1 MGVNWT
7 EDQKAAI
14 EERGRGIVVSAA
26 AGSGK
31 TAVLIERIIRLLC
44 DKKNR
49 IPADTLLAVTFTNDA
64 AAQMRD
70 KLNAAIEKRISA
82 SPDDEWLLQ
91 QQDLVQLAKIST
103 IDSFCL
109 DLVKENLNMFD
120 FQGGLKI
127 LEDAERENI
136 LKAGITQAMEELC
149 RDSRETYELL
159 DNSVGIENA
168 ENMVSRLYDFFRK
181 ICYRDRWIEN
191 AVHNYSSEER
201 FAELEEFLFRNVKT
215 GLESAYRILE
225 RIRFNYNYTASAGGC
240 EYAVK
245 KHFKAFEGNMSAC
258 EEYYSYVSL
267 AADHRDW
274 DRLGK
279 LPAKKF
285 GAMRKSGKMPEDV
298 EAVIKDVGADS
309 KRLFDSLYGCL
320 SEISAPFRLS
330 REHYRKNML
339 RSNEIFSALC
349 KVEERAEE
357 IAYETKLEKNAVD
370 FGDIELMAKQL
381 LVQETEDG
389 FKRTGLAEEIRS
401 SGMYRIIMIDEY
413 QDVND
418 LQEIVF
424 KAVSDTDDL
433 DIMGKNTFL
442 VGDVKQAIYSFRLTN
457 PRLFK
462 RCIRQAKEGGY
473 GELLRHISLR
483 KNFRSRREVLDLSNF
498 IFRNIMSERCG
509 EVEYT
514 PEESLELGA
523 EYTERSCPAEVL
535 LVEQTDDFKT
545 SHEGYS
551 QELLAVSRRIRE
563 LIDSKAPVCE
573 NGKDRPC
580 RPSDF
585 CVLVIRNEDIRQM
598 SRALET
604 VGLKAF
610 CEDTE
615 GYIRS
620 REISL
625 ALDMLRVVDNP
636 MNDIALTAVM
646 LSPIMGFSPD
656 EAAAVRRKCR
666 IQNSRE
672 LKHIYQILSSA
683 ARQEGESESYG
694 RYEDMGDPV
703 LQTKCAEAY
712 RLVETLRYNAMSMS
726 LERLVRRIF
735 DVTDLMAITS
745 LYLDSDRK
753 RANLRLLLEYASSY
767 EQNGKDGVTG
777 FLRFIDSVSDNDKAF
792 KNAVSVTSGA
802 DSVNVKTYHSSKGLE
817 YPYVF
822 LCCLDSNM
830 LPEKQY
836 EPKIMT
842 HGELGYAFDFQDK
855 RLNVKRENLYG
866 RYLKN
871 ICDQEQKSEKMRL
884 FYVGC
889 TRAKEKLTLVLAF
902 RKQNSSGYEKMRE
915 DLKNAVRDIS
925 GYERIPPEIIAAQPS
940 VLYWVVMA
948 LAKHPDR
955 EPLENWLGM
964 DLSFITADRS
974 GENVPIEYKTAPYS
988 PCGEDTAVNEEQSYP
1003 AADLN
1008 TVMRLR
1014 QKYAF
1019 EYNRERSRLP
1029 AKLTV
1034 TEIVQAEKE
1043 KMLGEKNPE
1052 FFPNLPRLNDEL
1064 DKLTA
1069 AEKGTFTHK
1078 FMQLAD
1084 YGRAQKSVREEL
1096 NRLVEQG
1103 FFTPKEAQGVYVD
1116 RLESF
1121 VGSDF
1126 FKRMVSSPDLR
1137 REQKF
1142 LAAVR
1147 DLDLPDS
1154 LKDLTGGDG
1163 MIQGVADCIFREDGG
1178 WVLVDYKTD
1187 NFQSPEDMKKYGT
1200 QLALYKA
1207 AFELIYGERVK
1218 SSYIYSFKLG
1228 IGMEF
1233 QL

>member
-1 MGVNWT
+1 
-7 EDQKAAI
+7 
-14 EERGRGIVVSAA
+14 
-26 AGSGK
+26 
-31 TAVLIERIIRLLC
+31 
-44 DKKNR
+44 
-49 IPADTLLAVTFTNDA
+49 
-64 AAQMRD
+64 
-70 KLNAAIEKRISA
+70 
-82 SPDDEWLLQ
+82 
-91 QQDLVQLAKIST
+91 
-103 IDSFCL
+103 
-109 DLVKENLNMFD
+109 
-120 FQGGLKI
+120 
-127 LEDAERENI
+127 
-136 LKAGITQAMEELC
+136 
-149 RDSRETYELL
+149 
-159 DNSVGIENA
+159 
-168 ENMVSRLYDFFRK
+168 
-181 ICYRDRWIEN
+181 
-191 AVHNYSSEER
+191 
-201 FAELEEFLFRNVKT
+201 
-215 GLESAYRILE
+215 
-225 RIRFNYNYTASAGGC
+225 
-240 EYAVK
+240 
-245 KHFKAFEGNMSAC
+245 
-258 EEYYSYVSL
+258 
-267 AADHRDW
+267 
-274 DRLGK
+274 
-279 LPAKKF
+279 
-285 GAMRKSGKMPEDV
+285 
-298 EAVIKDVGADS
+298 
-309 KRLFDSLYGCL
+309 
-320 SEISAPFRLS
+320 
-330 REHYRKNML
+330 
-339 RSNEIFSALC
+339 
-349 KVEERAEE
+349 
-357 IAYETKLEKNAVD
+357 
-370 FGDIELMAKQL
+370 
-381 LVQETEDG
+381 
-389 FKRTGLAEEIRS
+389 
-401 SGMYRIIMIDEY
+401 
-413 QDVND
+413 
-418 LQEIVF
+418 
-424 KAVSDTDDL
+424 
-433 DIMGKNTFL
+433 
-442 VGDVKQAIYSFRLTN
+442 
-457 PRLFK
+457 
-462 RCIRQAKEGGY
+462 
-473 GELLRHISLR
+473 
-483 KNFRSRREVLDLSNF
+483 
-498 IFRNIMSERCG
+498 
-509 EVEYT
+509 
-514 PEESLELGA
+514 
-523 EYTERSCPAEVL
+523 
-535 LVEQTDDFKT
+535 
-545 SHEGYS
+545 
-551 QELLAVSRRIRE
+551 
-563 LIDSKAPVCE
+563 
-573 NGKDRPC
+573 
-580 RPSDF
+580 
-585 CVLVIRNEDIRQM
+585 
-598 SRALET
+598 
-604 VGLKAF
+604 
-610 CEDTE
+610 
-615 GYIRS
+615 
-620 REISL
+620 
-625 ALDMLRVVDNP
+625 
-636 MNDIALTAVM
+636 
-646 LSPIMGFSPD
+646 
-656 EAAAVRRKCR
+656 
-666 IQNSRE
+666 
-672 LKHIYQILSSA
+672 
-683 ARQEGESESYG
+683 
-694 RYEDMGDPV
+694 MGDPV

-1121 VGSDF
+1121 VGKIQISDG
-1126 FKRMVSSPDLR
+1126 S
-1137 REQKF
+1137 
-1142 LAAVR
+1142 
-1147 DLDLPDS
+1147 
-1154 LKDLTGGDG
+1154 
-1163 MIQGVADCIFREDGG
+1163 
-1178 WVLVDYKTD
+1178 
-1187 NFQSPEDMKKYGT
+1187 
-1200 QLALYKA
+1200 
-1207 AFELIYGERVK
+1207 
-1218 SSYIYSFKLG
+1218 
-1228 IGMEF
+1228 
-1233 QL
+1233 